1 MKFTNSRT
9 KGVLAMAAVLSALAA
24 PLAAQANGGVTVGGG
39 VTVTVNR
46 PGVYGHVV
54 LGGLPP
60 PPVILSRPVIVHQPP
75 PQRVTLGAPV
85 LVASPP
91 PLYIYAPH
99 GHQRKWHKHCH
110 RYDACGRPVYFV
122 QESWIV
128 ERHRE
133 HEHGHARGH
142 AHGEHGHGGK
152 PPPVYRAAHHDDAHG
167 RGHGRG
173 RGHGHDHGHGHG
185 HGEGRRH
192 HD

>member
-1 MKFTNSRT
+1 MKFTIGRT
-9 KGVLAMAAVLSALAA
+9 TGVLATVAALTALAT
-24 PLAAQANGGVTVGGG
+24 PLAAQANGGVAVGGG

-60 PPVILSRPVIVHQPP
+60 PPVVLSRPVIVHQPP

-85 LVASPP
+85 LVAPPP
-91 PLYIYAPH
+91 PLYVYAPS

-133 HEHGHARGH
+133 HEHEYGHGHPRGH
-142 AHGEHGHGGK
+142 AQGPHGHGVK

-167 RGHGRG
+167 RDR
-173 RGHGHDHGHGHG
+173 GHGHG
-185 HGEGRRH
+185 HGRSHGDGRH
-192 HD
+192 HQD